1 MKKVQNIG
9 TKSAFTPILFSAS
22 KEVECI
28 EFTLMLHIKIHFYIY
43 IYIYIKGF
51 Y

>member
-1 MKKVQNIG
+1 MKKVQNVR
-9 TKSAFTPILFSAS
+9 TKNVFTPILFSAF

-43 IYIYIKGF
+43 IYIYI
-51 Y
+51 